1 MRAVFTMMSQF
12 RWSRDWAVTINCWT
26 CLLCPSFVS
35 ELLGD
40 INIKNPHYCSKTVGV
55 VSAVMWSTSTS
66 FTFIHITNGVIAA
79 ATGAIFCW
87 PVPGSKIVLCSE
99 EGSEKRV
106 GAGEREGGF
115 FHFSRLRSP
124 FLDHARPI
132 FPWPC
137 FRDVPTPLL
146 APVVQTLDSTI
157 HRINHY
163 LTDKF

>member
-1 MRAVFTMMSQF
+1 
-12 RWSRDWAVTINCWT
+12 
-26 CLLCPSFVS
+26 
-35 ELLGD
+35 
-40 INIKNPHYCSKTVGV
+40 
-55 VSAVMWSTSTS
+55 MWSTSTS
-66 FTFIHITNGVIAA
+66 FTLIHITNGVIAA

-115 FHFSRLRSP
+115 FHFCRLRSP

-137 FRDVPTPLL
+137 FRDVPSPLL
-146 APVVQTLDSTI
+146 VPVVQTLDSAV

-163 LTDKF
+163 PTVRQWRCLKWSIVILTPYHCCTTTSLFLLRGMSASASGRLYVVCNSDLLIFFSILL